1 MNDFKKRC
9 LRTALLYTTIEVDMS
24 DIISVDDNDILWNK
38 KSKEISKAMGTYSE
52 GGKYINKC
60 SVTETDLQIRK
71 FLSLNY
77 SWKHEDNTVTINID
91 GNRTDSAF
99 MAVFHNKEITNADGA
114 DVTMLE
120 EDRYLIKSDK
130 DRIVLTLSD
139 KK

>member
-1 MNDFKKRC
+1 
-9 LRTALLYTTIEVDMS
+9 MS

-77 SWKHEDNTVTINID
+77 S
-91 GNRTDSAF
+91 
-99 MAVFHNKEITNADGA
+99 
-114 DVTMLE
+114 
-120 EDRYLIKSDK
+120 
-130 DRIVLTLSD
+130 
-139 KK
+139 